1 MLAIPINLPPASE
14 LPAAAVAVI
23 AFAPI
28 LIGLGIY
35 FYATRHT
42 RLWKRGIYPPKLKF
56 TQDNLLEAYLTLSAR
71 MMGNE
76 KGKRSVQV
84 QFINRYFNRYFP
96 MANYNFADS
105 LVFSMRHPIQIPT
118 VCAWL
123 NAQLPKDP
131 ERAQVLF
138 FLAGIASL
146 NGEIAHNERQFL
158 ERIRLELN
166 LSTEILTHIYSIYA
180 SFNAHFEERK
190 SQRSMRKTDRLQ
202 LYRNVLGVP
211 ATADKAAIKK
221 AYRSLAKQYHP
232 DTLVNP
238 TEAQKKMAEDKF
250 NEIQNAYEFLVDC

>member
-1 MLAIPINLPPASE
+1 MLSIPIIFPAPSE
-14 LPAAAVAVI
+14 LPVALVAVI
-23 AFAPI
+23 AFGPI
-28 LIGLGIY
+28 VIGLGIY

-42 RLWKRGIYPPKLKF
+42 RLWKRGVYPPTLKF
-56 TQDNLLEAYLTLSAR
+56 SQDNLLEAYLTLSAR

-96 MANYNFADS
+96 MSNYNFADS

-118 VCAWL
+118 VCSWL

-146 NGEIAHNERQFL
+146 SGEIAPKERLFL

-166 LSTEILTHIYSIYA
+166 LSKEILIHIYSIYA

-190 SQRSMRKTDRLQ
+190 TQRPMRKTQRLD
-202 LYRNVLGVP
+202 LYRNILGVD
-211 ATADKAAIKK
+211 ANADKAAIKK

-232 DTLVNP
+232 DTLINA

-250 NEIQNAYEFLVDC
+250 NEIRNAYVFLLEN